1 MLDAPHIQ
9 SGDQLNSYNVAQL
22 QYALGADK
30 DISFLNTLSPDPD
43 AALIVPDIDY
53 DSRRMSSSA
62 ASADTE
68 SSTLSR
74 GEKRALTPNDSPQP
88 KKIRPLDQNTNWE
101 VDSAGSPNLSEE
113 KDPLDPSKVS
123 LPSIFTTF
131 EDSYRPEL
139 RRASLP
145 NLESSRVRHAPYPP
159 THLRQNYAPSSLSS
173 YTFPPTNEEEKSGRP
188 TLSTDLRFDYND
200 GGSYPPPSAMS
211 NGTPS
216 SSVFSPNF
224 SSPLSSDYTRSSH
237 LSPYSAESDHWTTS
251 PSGIVRPS
259 STPGQLSSPAV
270 KYEDGL
276 RHSSFSAAPP
286 HMSHQ
291 MFAGSARISGHHA
304 ADRRSLSAGIKSEWA
319 FPASD
324 FPLPSGPGGVQQY
337 SMPPAPALNSPNRSP
352 QSAPSSTLV
361 DRPQRKRGKLPK
373 ETTDFLKAWLHRH
386 SDHPYPSEE
395 EKKQLCHATGLSM
408 SQVSNWMINARRRI
422 LAPAHR
428 AASGPTT
435 TAPYPPQGGRSA
447 SMGGLLDSRRASLPG
462 ADSLQLYHPMT
473 LQSLPHAPHHHP
485 HHAYH
490 SQHPHHPDMGYG
502 RSMRMGPGMNLDF
515 SQSAHP
521 SHQSRGMYGG
531 GPGQGGAYGVPLSA
545 PASMSNANPF
555 SPPTGYLPS
564 PREERGGQYFENPNG
579 GGGGGGGGNGN
590 AGNGGNGGESAPG
603 SGYGTP
609 Q

>member
-1 MLDAPHIQ
+1 MLDAPLIQQ

-22 QYALGADK
+22 QYALYAQ
-30 DISFLNTLSPDPD
+30 F
-43 AALIVPDIDY
+43 VPDIDY
-53 DSRRMSSSA
+53 DTRRMSSSA

-68 SSTLSR
+68 SSSLSR
-74 GEKRALTPNDSPQP
+74 GEKRAITPNDSPQP
-88 KKIRPLDQNTNWE
+88 KKIRPMDQSNWE
-101 VDSAGSPNLSEE
+101 VDSSESGNLDE
-113 KDPLDPSKVS
+113 KDRLDTAKVS

-131 EDSYRPEL
+131 EDSYRPE

-145 NLESSRVRHAPYPP
+145 NLSERSSVRHAPYPP
-159 THLRQNYAPSSLSS
+159 SHLRQNYAPSSLSG
-173 YTFPPTNEEEKSGRP
+173 YTFPPTNEEDRSGRP
-188 TLSTDLRFDYND
+188 ALSDLRFDGYD
-200 GGSYPPPSAMS
+200 GSYPPPSAVS
-211 NGTPS
+211 NGTTPS
-216 SSVFSPNF
+216 SAVFSANF
-224 SSPLSSDYTRSSH
+224 SSPPSSDYARSAH
-237 LSPYSAESDHWTTS
+237 LSPYAESDHWTNS

-276 RHSSFSAAPP
+276 RHSSFSAAP

-291 MFAGSARISGHHA
+291 MFAGSARISGHA

-324 FPLPSGPGGVQQY
+324 YPLPPGAAGVQQY
-337 SMPPAPALNSPNRSP
+337 PMPPAPALNSPNRSP
-352 QSAPSSTLV
+352 QAPSSTLV
-361 DRPQRKRGKLPK
+361 DRPHRKRGKLPK

-447 SMGGLLDSRRASLPG
+447 SLSGLMDARRASLPG

-473 LQSLPHAPHHHP
+473 LQSLPHHPHSAHPSHHP

-490 SQHPHHPDMGYG
+490 PQHGPQGHHPDMGYG
-502 RSMRMGPGMNLDF
+502 RSGGPMRMGPGMGLDF
-515 SQSAHP
+515 SQP
-521 SHQSRGMYGG
+521 RGMYGPG
-531 GPGQGGAYGVPLSA
+531 GPGAGYGVPLSA
-545 PASMSNANPF
+545 PATMGNANPF

-564 PREERGGQYFENPNG
+564 PREDRAQYFDGPHPG
-579 GGGGGGGGNGN
+579 PHTPSGGGNGN
-590 AGNGGNGGESAPG
+590 GGGSNSGNGGGSGGSESAPG

>member
-1 MLDAPHIQ
+1 MLDAPHIH

-30 DISFLNTLSPDPD
+30 DIAFLNNLSPDPD
-43 AALIVPDIDY
+43 ATLIVPDIDY
-53 DSRRMSSSA
+53 DTRRMSTSA

-68 SSTLSR
+68 SSSLSR
-74 GEKRALTPNDSPQP
+74 GEKRAISPNDSPQP
-88 KKIRPLDQNTNWE
+88 KKIRSGDNWE
-101 VDSAGSPNLSEE
+101 VDSAESTNPSEE
-113 KDPLDPSKVS
+113 KDPLDPTKVS

-131 EDSYRPEL
+131 EDSYRPE

-145 NLESSRVRHAPYPP
+145 TLGSVRHAPYPP
-159 THLRQNYAPSSLSS
+159 THLRQGQNYAPSSLSS
-173 YTFPPTNEEEKSGRP
+173 YTFPPNSDDSDKSGRP
-188 TLSTDLRFDYND
+188 SVSTDLRFDYD
-200 GGSYPPPSAMS
+200 PAYPPPSALS

-237 LSPYSAESDHWTTS
+237 LSPYSQSDSDHWTTS

-286 HMSHQ
+286 HMSQHQ
-291 MFAGSARISGHHA
+291 MFAGSARISGHHV
-304 ADRRSLSAGIKSEWA
+304 ADRRSLSTGIKSEWA

-324 FPLPSGPGGVQQY
+324 YPLPSGAAGVQQY
-337 SMPPAPALNSPNRSP
+337 PPMPPAPALNSPNRSP
-352 QSAPSSTLV
+352 QSAASSTLV

-447 SMGGLLDSRRASLPG
+447 SLGGLGLDARRASLPG

-473 LQSLPHAPHHHP
+473 LQSLPHPGHHAHHP
-485 HHAYH
+485 YHHA
-490 SQHPHHPDMGYG
+490 DMGYG
-502 RSMRMGPGMNLDF
+502 SRGLRMGPGMGLDF

-521 SHQSRGMYGG
+521 GHQPRGMYGPG
-531 GPGQGGAYGVPLSA
+531 GGGGAYGVPLSA
-545 PASMSNANPF
+545 PASMSGAGNPF
-555 SPPTGYLPS
+555 SPPTSYLQS
-564 PREERGGQYFENPNG
+564 PREEGGRGQYFDSHG
-579 GGGGGGGGNGN
+579 GGGGGGPGGGNGN
-590 AGNGGNGGESAPG
+590 GNGGGESAPG

>member
-22 QYALGADK
+22 QYAL
-30 DISFLNTLSPDPD
+30 
-43 AALIVPDIDY
+43 VPDIDY

-88 KKIRPLDQNTNWE
+88 KKIRP
-101 VDSAGSPNLSEE
+101 AGPEHQLGE

-131 EDSYRPEL
+131 EDSYRPE

-173 YTFPPTNEEEKSGRP
+173 YTKSPGVRLCRR
-188 TLSTDLRFDYND
+188 TSASTTTTAAHIRL
-200 GGSYPPPSAMS
+200 PSAMS

-337 SMPPAPALNSPNRSP
+337 PMPPAPALNSPNRSP

-447 SMGGLLDSRRASLPG
+447 SLGGLLDSRRASLPG

-490 SQHPHHPDMGYG
+490 PQHPHHPDMGYG

-521 SHQSRGMYGG
+521 SNQSRGMYGG

-555 SPPTGYLPS
+555 SPPTGYHPS

-590 AGNGGNGGESAPG
+590 GGNGGNGGKGGESAPG

>member
-9 SGDQLNSYNVAQL
+9 NGDQLNSYNVAQL

-30 DISFLNTLSPDPD
+30 DISFLNTLSPDPET
-43 AALIVPDIDY
+43 ALIVPDIDY
-53 DSRRMSSSA
+53 DTRRMSTSA

-88 KKIRPLDQNTNWE
+88 KKIRSLDQNNWE
-101 VDSAGSPNLSEE
+101 VDSAESNTHSEE
-113 KDPLDPSKVS
+113 KDPLDPAKVS

-131 EDSYRPEL
+131 EDSYRPE

-145 NLESSRVRHAPYPP
+145 TLGSAVRHAPYPP
-159 THLRQNYAPSSLSS
+159 THLRQTYAPSSLSA
-173 YTFPPTNEEEKSGRP
+173 YTFPPNDDSEKGRP
-188 TLSTDLRFDYND
+188 SVSTDLRYDYD
-200 GGSYPPPSAMS
+200 ASGYPPSSALS
-211 NGTPS
+211 NGTTPS

-224 SSPLSSDYTRSSH
+224 NSPHSSDYARSAH
-237 LSPYSAESDHWTTS
+237 LSPYSESDHWTSS

-286 HMSHQ
+286 PHMSHQ

-304 ADRRSLSAGIKSEWA
+304 ADRRSMAGGIKSEWA

-324 FPLPSGPGGVQQY
+324 FPLSSGPGVQQY
-337 SMPPAPALNSPNRSP
+337 PAMPPAPALNSPNRSP
-352 QSAPSSTLV
+352 QSAASSTLV

-447 SMGGLLDSRRASLPG
+447 SLSGILDARRASLPG

-473 LQSLPHAPHHHP
+473 LQSLPHPSHHSHHP
-485 HHAYH
+485 YHTTHH
-490 SQHPHHPDMGYG
+490 DMGYG
-502 RSMRMGPGMNLDF
+502 RGMRMGPGMNLDF
-515 SQSAHP
+515 SHHP
-521 SHQSRGMYGG
+521 SHQQRGMY

-545 PASMSNANPF
+545 PASMSGGGNPF

-564 PREERGGQYFENPNG
+564 PREEGGRGQYFEG
-579 GGGGGGGGNGN
+579 QGGGGGGGGNGN
-590 AGNGGNGGESAPG
+590 GNGGESTPG